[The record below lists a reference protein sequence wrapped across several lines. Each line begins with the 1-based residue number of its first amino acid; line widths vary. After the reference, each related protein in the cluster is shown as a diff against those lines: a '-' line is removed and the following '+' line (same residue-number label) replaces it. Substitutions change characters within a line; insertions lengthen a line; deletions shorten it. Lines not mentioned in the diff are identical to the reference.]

1 MPTRPREWPNNAKWS
16 RDEAAMLA
24 FRGQKKCRQLLDN
37 WNDVSEVSKV
47 TLVAQVLDI
56 LHQVDELMTQV
67 GAQRKGV

>member
-1 MPTRPREWPNNAKWS
+1 
-16 RDEAAMLA
+16 MLA